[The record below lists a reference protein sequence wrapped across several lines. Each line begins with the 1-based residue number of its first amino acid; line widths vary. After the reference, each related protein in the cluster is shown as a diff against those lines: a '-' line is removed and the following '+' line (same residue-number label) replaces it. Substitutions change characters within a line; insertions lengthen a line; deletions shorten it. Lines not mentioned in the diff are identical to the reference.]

1 MKAIVS
7 ALSLAKRL
15 TQTLALVVVFLLPSV
30 LLAQPI
36 GPGPAGGGGAPEVP
50 FDDNMNIMFLIAGV
64 LFAVIITVKKMRKRA
79 VATA

>member
-15 TQTLALVVVFLLPSV
+15 TQTLALVVLFLLPSM
-30 LLAQPI
+30 LFAQPI

-50 FDDNMNIMFLIAGV
+50 FDDNMNIMFLVAGV
-64 LFAVIITVKKMRKRA
+64 LFAVVITVKKLRKRA
-79 VATA
+79 IVTA